1 MPRSYKPLDLPNLI
15 HLTAPEN
22 LEFME
27 RMEAE
32 EEAKK
37 KTKAPTKAA
46 TVSKQHFA
54 FCIGLADEQPRNPA
68 NAKLTRTLIRR
79 LPRRIRLGRQ
89 DAQRKPKHPSPVL
102 RSLSIYSPYTFQVK
116 KRAKS
121 RFTTPVTNFVA
132 KSPFTCPSP
141 GRLKPLS

>member
-46 TVSKQHFA
+46 TVNHIS
-54 FCIGLADEQPRNPA
+54 
-68 NAKLTRTLIRR
+68 
-79 LPRRIRLGRQ
+79 
-89 DAQRKPKHPSPVL
+89 PSASVWL
-102 RSLSIYSPYTFQVK
+102 MSNLE
-116 KRAKS
+116 
-121 RFTTPVTNFVA
+121 TPQTQ
-132 KSPFTCPSP
+132 S
-141 GRLKPLS
+141 